1 MAKEKTEVTPTG
13 EEATEEVVTP
23 PETETQEDLQ
33 ARLDAAEAE
42 RERYEN
48 LYKDSQ
54 RKESKL
60 AKKEQELDVL
70 GTIPSLAQR
79 LDGIEEYNA
88 MMADYFEEMRGTS
101 SIEAPPTRRSHLDEL
116 KQKREQAGKVE
127 KPKPETQVDPEEL
140 RASIIAQEVIE
151 DMGWNMETPAV
162 KKTLHLDSP
171 IKALEIL
178 KKEQKTQQDREVEER
193 YQAKLKESGV
203 TTPETAGPSGQGTR
217 SFTPAQIRAMSYEE
231 YMENKENID
240 KAYRAGNIK

>member
-1 MAKEKTEVTPTG
+1 MAKEKDEVTSQ
-13 EEATEEVVTP
+13 TEETP
-23 PETETQEDLQ
+23 LPETETQEDLQ

-101 SIEAPPTRRSHLDEL
+101 GIEAPPTRRSHLDEL
-116 KQKREQAGKVE
+116 RQKREQAGKVE
-127 KPKPETQVDPEEL
+127 PKKEPESKVDPEDL
-140 RASIIAQEVIE
+140 RASVLAQGLIE
-151 DMGWNMETPAV
+151 EMGWDMEHPSV
-162 KKTLHLDSP
+162 KKTLHLDDP
-171 IKALEIL
+171 KEALKIL
-178 KKEQKTQQDREVEER
+178 RKEQKAQRETEVEER
-193 YQAKLKESGV
+193 YQQKLKDGGI
-203 TTPETAGPSGQGTR
+203 TTPETGQPSG
-217 SFTPAQIRAMSYEE
+217 
-231 YMENKENID
+231 D
-240 KAYRAGNIK
+240 AGSWARKQQQYADGLISTQDYIEAAKQYGKNP